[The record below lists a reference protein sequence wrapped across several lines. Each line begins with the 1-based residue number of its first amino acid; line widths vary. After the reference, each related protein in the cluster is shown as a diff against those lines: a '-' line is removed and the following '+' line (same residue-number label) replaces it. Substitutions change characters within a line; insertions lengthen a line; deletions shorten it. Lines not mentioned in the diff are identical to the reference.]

1 MLQGVEAGLPTC
13 THIYWG
19 KKMIEL
25 PKGINRNL
33 YYLQKWTIVAM
44 AIFLM
49 ALGLWQS
56 T

>member
-1 MLQGVEAGLPTC
+1 MLQDVEAGLPTYI
-13 THIYWG
+13 HIYWG

-33 YYLQKWTIVAM
+33 YYLQRWTMIA
-44 AIFLM
+44 AGIGLM

-56 T
+56 M